1 MLKGFYNDIN
11 INKCSKVIQYLRESS
26 WLSAIRRA
34 TDFKKGGTKGYMGTC
49 STEMKYFHLD
59 LTSGLNIWHR
69 AGGEGAN
76 IAQNLRKILK

>member
-26 WLSAIRRA
+26 QLSAIRRP

-49 STEMKYFHLD
+49 STEKENFHLD
-59 LTSGLNIWHR
+59 LTKKIESMTRSGFCYKLEQV
-69 AGGEGAN
+69 GSCF
-76 IAQNLRKILK
+76 